1 MKLRALFAVLSAAL
15 FLVLLLVLTLETALT
30 SHVRDADDE
39 EPVKERTPQSQLDN
53 SVLNFSSA
61 KLINRLVQ
69 IFPNEIPEIAKDR
82 NERAFRFSRWL
93 PLCRDRQF
101 AFAVLGRHC
110 PGPNSLAAG
119 ALNNSLS
126 WFFGWQYQCLD
137 ERIPTGTRYSFLR
150 PSTTWT
156 EARNVMNDM
165 LQKYEDEQ
173 RCQFLYHIYIDDS
186 VVLQSV
192 NLSSLTPMTTTS
204 FTDESH
210 LRVFANW
217 LIEEMPLI
225 GYPLGE
231 LSPIVNDTR
240 WSTYFDSQVVCLF
253 FITAVVFVLFNQN

>member
-1 MKLRALFAVLSAAL
+1 
-15 FLVLLLVLTLETALT
+15 
-30 SHVRDADDE
+30 
-39 EPVKERTPQSQLDN
+39 
-53 SVLNFSSA
+53 
-61 KLINRLVQ
+61 
-69 IFPNEIPEIAKDR
+69 
-82 NERAFRFSRWL
+82 
-93 PLCRDRQF
+93 
-101 AFAVLGRHC
+101 
-110 PGPNSLAAG
+110 
-119 ALNNSLS
+119 
-126 WFFGWQYQCLD
+126 
-137 ERIPTGTRYSFLR
+137 
-150 PSTTWT
+150 
-156 EARNVMNDM
+156 MNDM